1 MWDKASPLPGVPGRG
16 LLRLAESE
24 HGGRGGEGGAGG
36 LLRETIEGRC
46 VPEDLWPAPV
56 KENRGGRD
64 SKTPGGAGGL
74 RVVQL
79 SLSKWMPAFSRASS
93 RNSAT
98 STASR
103 EQAAYSS
110 FEASGSVI

>member
-1 MWDKASPLPGVPGRG
+1 MWDKATPLPGIPGRG
-16 LLRLAESE
+16 LLRLVEGRRGRGE
-24 HGGRGGEGGAGG
+24 QEGENPHGGEVRPGKLQVMAGCAGGENW
-36 LLRETIEGRC
+36 
-46 VPEDLWPAPV
+46 D
-56 KENRGGRD
+56 GRD

-79 SLSKWMPAFSRASS
+79 SLSKWMPVFLRASS

>member
-1 MWDKASPLPGVPGRG
+1 M
-16 LLRLAESE
+16 E
-24 HGGRGGEGGAGG
+24 GAGG
-36 LLRETIEGRC
+36 VGNRVDKGAGAGQERATEEWTMEERC
-46 VPEDLWPAPV
+46 VPEDKKLLRGRLWCRWERKTGV
-56 KENRGGRD
+56 ERD

-79 SLSKWMPAFSRASS
+79 SLSKWMPAFLRASS